1 MGSDIKMNFLKK
13 FPKKAP
19 SLGFENL
26 VKPEYLNRRSN
37 TQGND
42 ANDSINAKF
51 SNEIKNY
58 EFLDPL
64 STIKNPRLSNAK
76 RIVIGN
82 LIINSVPDKFIKLK
96 KLVLKYVNIWFLTE
110 TKLHASFPNSQCLVD
125 GFSEPFRIDRSR
137 SGDGEMIYVRDEIP
151 SKFLTKH
158 FFRKCK
164 WL

>member
-13 FPKKAP
+13 FPQKAL

-64 STIKNPRLSNAK
+64 STIKNPRLSNVK

-82 LIINSVPDKFIKLK
+82 LIINSIPDKFSKLK
-96 KLVLKYVNIWFLTE
+96 KLVLKYVNI
-110 TKLHASFPNSQCLVD
+110 
-125 GFSEPFRIDRSR
+125 
-137 SGDGEMIYVRDEIP
+137 
-151 SKFLTKH
+151 
-158 FFRKCK
+158 
-164 WL
+164 